1 MNVKEPL
8 LSGLRGACHIFLADL
23 RALPEEAYGKSFGP
37 ASRTVADIV
46 YEVNMVNDHV
56 GMALRGEEPFA
67 WPDGGYIRAPE
78 DFKEKSVVLAAFKES
93 KARLLATI
101 EGMSEADFETTVET
115 ERGPKTGFERCQFM
129 TVHMWYHSGQLN
141 YIQTLIGDDGWH
153 WG

>member
-1 MNVKEPL
+1 MNVREPL
-8 LSGLRGACHIFLADL
+8 ISALRGACHIFLADL
-23 RALPEEAYGKSFGP
+23 RALPEEAYDKSFGP
-37 ASRTVADIV
+37 TSRTVADIA

-67 WPDGGYIRAPE
+67 WPGGYIRAPE

-93 KARLLATI
+93 KAKLLATI
-101 EGMSEADFETTVET
+101 EAMSEADFETTIET

-129 TVHMWYHSGQLN
+129 TAHMWYHSGQLN